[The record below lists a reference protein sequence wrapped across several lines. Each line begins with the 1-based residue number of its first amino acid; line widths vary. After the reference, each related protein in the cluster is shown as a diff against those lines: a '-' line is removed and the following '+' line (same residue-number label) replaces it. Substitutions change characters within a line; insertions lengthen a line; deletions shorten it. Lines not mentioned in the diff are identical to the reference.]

1 MLFALGKG
9 KSRTLEFSR
18 TRLERFTAGKKPSEA
33 IPQFCQEEFIGMYI
47 YIYIHILYTPK
58 INMEPENWW
67 FLNVSP
73 FPECK
78 PKFHPNDPKIRKRQ
92 ILCEQS

>member
-1 MLFALGKG
+1 MFALGKG

-47 YIYIHILYTPK
+47 YIHILYTQK
-58 INMEPENWW
+58 INLEPENWR

-78 PKFHPNDPKIRKRQ
+78 PKFHPNDPKIRKHQ
-92 ILCEQS
+92 ICVSCEQS